1 MQFIQVAAIEY
12 VDQNL
17 RQQDVE
23 MAEDASTLEQQSLR
37 DKFNVSTRRDGS
49 SKLTLDNFE
58 FIKVRYSATREAC
71 LYKAIAILL
80 RSHQN

>member
-1 MQFIQVAAIEY
+1 MNIILIQVAAIEY

-17 RQQDVE
+17 RQDVE

-37 DKFNVSTRRDGS
+37 DKFNVSTRRNGS

-58 FIKVRYSATREAC
+58 FIKVCFIIDYES
-71 LYKAIAILL
+71 L
-80 RSHQN
+80 